1 MAFINM
7 ANSLKKEVRKAIG
20 PSSIMIWQPV
30 AFITLFLCVHFFC
43 AHKIETAQ

>member
-30 AFITLFLCVHFFC
+30 AFIRLCVHFFC